1 MSKMYHS
8 IIGLSFIILAFVT
21 LMFISGKSI
30 AQTDSDRFSIES
42 HGSGDPVII
51 IPGLSSS
58 PDAFQDA
65 LNNLEIK
72 GRTTHWITLAGFGG
86 VPAPEKLNH
95 FTNPAAH
102 SLAQYIEKNNLQRVA
117 LVGHSMG
124 GLISL
129 LIAAEQPDRVQSIL
143 IIDSVPFLA
152 GLFQPGADPEQT
164 AARKDAMLAQFQAMT
179 DDQFAAMMRQGLPI
193 QATSKLSQDKVWRD
207 IERSDRKA
215 LAMATAEVFSTD
227 YRKILSKVKAKVT
240 VLIPHNSYSPGT
252 PEQMIERYSTLYAG
266 LENVEFKIV
275 ENSRHFIMLD
285 QPEAFAHELDVFV
298 KDLP

>member
-1 MSKMYHS
+1 MPKTYQS
-8 IIGLSFIILAFVT
+8 IIGVSIVIFVVVT
-21 LMFISGKSI
+21 LMLISDKSI
-30 AQTDSDRFSIES
+30 AKTDSERFVIES

-58 PDAFQDA
+58 PDAFQGVIS
-65 LNNLEIK
+65 NPEIK
-72 GRTTHWITLAGFGG
+72 GRTTHWVTLAGFGG
-86 VPAPEKLNH
+86 VPAPGKLTH
-95 FTNPAAH
+95 FTDPAAN

-164 AARKDAMLAQFQAMT
+164 AARKDTMLARFQAMT

-193 QATSKLSQDKVWRD
+193 QAASKLSQDKVWRD

-215 LAMATAEVFSTD
+215 LAMATAEMFSTD
-227 YRKILSKVKAKVT
+227 YRKILFKVKAKVT

-252 PEQMIERYSTLYAG
+252 PKQMIARYSALYIG

-285 QPEAFAHELDVFV
+285 QPEAFAHELDIFV